1 MAIIST
7 LINKGSPLNYCRK
20 LLLIASVITV
30 FSGTSGIAIAAQENP
45 NDRPS
50 KVSGEGSLQ
59 WTNQVTG
66 RTMQVPGGWSVS
78 MSLVN
83 HRVFTLFHEDMSGAE
98 ITICY
103 EETTD
108 ELERYVADMLKIY
121 PQRHIKITDSDFTKA
136 DAITFWLADGE
147 IENEADKR
155 FRTVI
160 SKKDGRMWIISANFP
175 LWMLYKKTDL
185 DDLIGD
191 ISLTAF

>member
-7 LINKGSPLNYCRK
+7 QNNKKSPLNYCRN

-30 FSGTSGIAIAAQENP
+30 FSGTPSIAIAAQENP
-45 NDRPS
+45 DDSSS

-66 RTMQVPGGWSVS
+66 KTIQVPKGWSVS

-83 HRVFTLFHEDMSGAE
+83 DRVFTLFHEDMSGAE

-108 ELERYVADMLKIY
+108 ELERYVHDMLKLY
-121 PQRHIKITDSDFTKA
+121 PQRHIKITISDFANT
-136 DAITFWLADGE
+136 DALTFWLADGE
-147 IENEADKR
+147 MENESDKR

-160 SKKDGRMWIISANFP
+160 YKKDGRMWITSANIP
-175 LWMLYKKTDL
+175 SWMFYTKTDL
-185 DDLIGD
+185 SDLIGD
-191 ISLTAF
+191 ISFSAL